1 MIGACKT
8 VGKRLEERYCRNAC
22 LWYGVFMGK
31 MVRFLI
37 VLSLSGMAAAQDIAP
52 PAVPGLNRDT
62 EEGRV
67 RERNRKEIRS
77 FLAQLCLVR
86 NLPSFEVIIRGG
98 NGLATE
104 FYQVILEEF
113 PENALKRCP
122 ADFQELVV
130 VKKSKI
136 QEFLDGLEKNI
147 VWPYVADE
155 EVAALLFKYGLK
167 DEEERIA
174 RWVTSRLGF
183 RKSDTP
189 AFKARRIRELKEE
202 MEAGKVVVPENIG
215 EAEEM
220 VDGEV
225 MEDV

>member
-52 PAVPGLNRDT
+52 PAVPDLNRDT

-147 VWPYVADE
+147 VWPYVAE
-155 EVAALLFKYGLK
+155 
-167 DEEERIA
+167 
-174 RWVTSRLGF
+174 
-183 RKSDTP
+183 
-189 AFKARRIRELKEE
+189 
-202 MEAGKVVVPENIG
+202 IG
-215 EAEEM
+215 RAH
-220 VDGEV
+220 V
-225 MEDV
+225 

>member
-1 MIGACKT
+1 
-8 VGKRLEERYCRNAC
+8 
-22 LWYGVFMGK
+22 MGK

-52 PAVPGLNRDT
+52 PAVPDLNRDT

-122 ADFQELVV
+122 ADFQ
-130 VKKSKI
+130 
-136 QEFLDGLEKNI
+136 D
-147 VWPYVADE
+147 
-155 EVAALLFKYGLK
+155 
-167 DEEERIA
+167 
-174 RWVTSRLGF
+174 
-183 RKSDTP
+183 RKS
-189 AFKARRIRELKEE
+189 
-202 MEAGKVVVPENIG
+202 VV
-215 EAEEM
+215 
-220 VDGEV
+220 
-225 MEDV
+225 

>member
-1 MIGACKT
+1 M
-8 VGKRLEERYCRNAC
+8 
-22 LWYGVFMGK
+22 
-31 MVRFLI
+31 
-37 VLSLSGMAAAQDIAP
+37 
-52 PAVPGLNRDT
+52 
-62 EEGRV
+62 
-67 RERNRKEIRS
+67 
-77 FLAQLCLVR
+77 
-86 NLPSFEVIIRGG
+86 
-98 NGLATE
+98 
-104 FYQVILEEF
+104 
-113 PENALKRCP
+113 
-122 ADFQELVV
+122 
-130 VKKSKI
+130 
-136 QEFLDGLEKNI
+136 
-147 VWPYVADE
+147 ADE

-220 VDGEV
+220 EDGEV

>member
-1 MIGACKT
+1 
-8 VGKRLEERYCRNAC
+8 
-22 LWYGVFMGK
+22 MGK

-52 PAVPGLNRDT
+52 PAVPDLNRDT

-104 FYQVILEEF
+104 FY

-220 VDGEV
+220 EDGEV

>member
-1 MIGACKT
+1 
-8 VGKRLEERYCRNAC
+8 
-22 LWYGVFMGK
+22 MGK

-52 PAVPGLNRDT
+52 PAVPDLNRDT

-113 PENALKRCP
+113 PENVLKRCP

-220 VDGEV
+220 EDGEV

>member
-1 MIGACKT
+1 
-8 VGKRLEERYCRNAC
+8 
-22 LWYGVFMGK
+22 
-31 MVRFLI
+31 
-37 VLSLSGMAAAQDIAP
+37 
-52 PAVPGLNRDT
+52 LNRDT

-220 VDGEV
+220 EDGEV

>member
-1 MIGACKT
+1 
-8 VGKRLEERYCRNAC
+8 
-22 LWYGVFMGK
+22 MGK

-52 PAVPGLNRDT
+52 PAVPDLNRDT

-104 FYQVILEEF
+104 FYQVIL
-113 PENALKRCP
+113 ENALKRCP

-220 VDGEV
+220 EDGEV

>member
-1 MIGACKT
+1 
-8 VGKRLEERYCRNAC
+8 
-22 LWYGVFMGK
+22 MGK

-52 PAVPGLNRDT
+52 PAVPDLNRDT

-104 FYQVILEEF
+104 FYQEF

-220 VDGEV
+220 EDGEV